1 MIVMDDQKAASYRI
15 QRIVKEIE
23 PFINKET
30 FLSLLLVRLTSQDYH
45 PPMYQLKLEDVFCE
59 SCPESV
65 PNTIPI
71 TPWDVIVNKQG
82 GSYTSAIVN
91 ALELLEVRFPIARE
105 FIDENKYQEVDNSVL
120 HQLVQL
126 LSALPFCHDLF
137 SSLYEEFMAK
147 KSLATVA
154 TSGDFYTPKALV
166 QCLGAL
172 LEPTCGSLYDPCCGS
187 GAMLLGAA
195 QIEKKDGRLKLFG
208 QTQDPAS
215 YKICLMNAVLHGME
229 TDLGK
234 QAVSTLI
241 SDQHANKAFD
251 YIIANP
257 PFNLSNWYEDG
268 SLHWDERW
276 FYGIPPRSNA
286 NFAWIQH
293 ILFHLKEKGRAVVLM
308 PNGSL
313 TSRNHYESRIR
324 KEMIQSGVVEAII
337 TFPPGL
343 FYATK
348 VPFCV
353 WILDKA
359 HKKDRCILFVDVSQL
374 QTKNQKALENENYK
388 QLIDLVK
395 NFRENRVLGEHNGV
409 ATAAPEEIVKEEY
422 ILSPNRYMKTKVEY
436 AASSSKASCDLA
448 EYIAEIKNT
457 IADDNLI
464 LQIEQWT
471 EDSEQVNWKKAPLLE
486 LYETFGGLSAP
497 KTDFGKGHPFLD
509 TRTIIHSTFL
519 TNKFP
524 QKVQVSEA
532 QKQKYNIR
540 YGDIFLNRTS
550 ESVEELGCCCVAV
563 KDCEAVYTCFAKRL
577 RPQKPNIIDPF
588 YAAGYFQSDIY
599 RMQIMNVS
607 TVFTTRASLN
617 NYHLER
623 IFVYYPHWD
632 LQKKIG
638 NTLYAIFNSSQN
650 DPNTKHKAL
659 LTSFQS
665 IFIEQII
672 SKPIL
677 LFQTTVGEDEN
688 I

>member
-1 MIVMDDQKAASYRI
+1 MDDQKAASYRI
-15 QRIVKEIE
+15 QRLVKEIE
-23 PFINKET
+23 PFINEET
-30 FLSLLLVRLTSQDYH
+30 FLSLLLVRLASKNYH
-45 PPMYQLKLEDVFCE
+45 PPIYQFKLEDLFYE

-65 PNTIPI
+65 TNTIPI
-71 TPWDVIVNKQG
+71 TPWDVIVNKQE

-91 ALELLEVRFPIARE
+91 ALQLLEGRFPFAQE
-105 FIDENKYQEVDNSVL
+105 FIDENKYQESDNLVL
-120 HQLVQL
+120 HQLVQF
-126 LSALPFCHDLF
+126 LSDLPFCHNLLLA
-137 SSLYEEFMAK
+137 LYEEYMAR
-147 KSLATVA
+147 KSLETVA
-154 TSGDFYTPKALV
+154 TSGDFYMPKELI

-195 QIEKKDGRLKLFG
+195 QVAKRNGGLKLFG

-215 YKICLMNAVLHGME
+215 YKICLMNAVLHEME

-234 QAVSTLI
+234 QAISTLI

-257 PFNLSNWYEDG
+257 PFNLSNWHIDG
-268 SLHWDERW
+268 PVHRDERW
-276 FYGIPPRSNA
+276 FYGIPPHSNA
-286 NFAWIQH
+286 NFAWMQH

-313 TSRNHYESRIR
+313 TSRNRYESRIR
-324 KEMIQSGVVEAII
+324 REIIKSGVVEAII

-353 WILDKA
+353 WILDKS
-359 HKKDRCILFVDVSQL
+359 HEKDSRILFVDVLQL
-374 QTKNQKALENENYK
+374 QTKNQKALEGENYK
-388 QLIDLVK
+388 QLINLVK
-395 NFRENRVLGEHNGV
+395 NFRKNLALETRNGV
-409 ATAAPEEIVKEEY
+409 STAAPEEIVKEEY
-422 ILSPNRYMKTKVEY
+422 ILSPNRYMKTKV
-436 AASSSKASCDLA
+436 ADFSSKASCDLA

-457 IADDNLI
+457 ITDDNLI
-464 LQIEQWT
+464 LQIEQWA
-471 EDSEQVNWKKAPLLE
+471 EDSEPVNWKKTPLLE

-497 KTDFGKGHPFLD
+497 KTDFGKGYPFLD
-509 TRTIIHSTFL
+509 TRTIIHNTFL
-519 TNKFP
+519 TDKFT
-524 QKVQVSEA
+524 QKVHVSET

-540 YGDIFLNRTS
+540 CGDIFLNRTS
-550 ESVEELGCCCVAV
+550 ESIKELGCCCGAV
-563 KDCEAVYTCFAKRL
+563 RDCEAVYTGFAKRL
-577 RPQKPNIIDPF
+577 RPKKPNIIDPF

-599 RMQIMNVS
+599 RMQIMNVA

-623 IFVYYPHWD
+623 IFVYYPPWD
-632 LQKKIG
+632 LQKRIG
-638 NTLYAIFNSSQN
+638 STLYAIFNSSQN
-650 DPNTKHKAL
+650 DHNMTHKAL

-665 IFIEQII
+665 IFVEQII
-672 SKPIL
+672 SRPIL
-677 LFQTTVGEDEN
+677 TFQKINREEEN